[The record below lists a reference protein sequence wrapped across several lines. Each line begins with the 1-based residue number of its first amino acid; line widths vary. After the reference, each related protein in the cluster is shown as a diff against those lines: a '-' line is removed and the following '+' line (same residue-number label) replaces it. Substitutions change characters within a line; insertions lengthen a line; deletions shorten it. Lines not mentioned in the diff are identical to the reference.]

1 MAHELREGW
10 DVYTPLGHG
19 TGLVLYDPAYLN
31 NGVLLVKLDD
41 GRLKYFDTND
51 IRMSGSPTY
60 GEQLIPK
67 LPEGWA
73 S

>member
-1 MAHELREGW
+1 MTLELREGW

-19 TGLVLYDPAYLN
+19 TGMVLYPPAYLN

-41 GRLKYFDTND
+41 GRIKYFDTND

-60 GEQLIPK
+60 GEQLIPQ
-67 LPEGWA
+67 LPEGWL